1 MCENEDIQEI
11 YRRVLADLNRL
22 ENVEYKKKVVR
33 FFKTGK
39 GEYAEEDH
47 FLGLRV
53 PQIRRVA
60 KKYSSIPLDSIS
72 LLLSSIWHESRFCA
86 LCILI
91 DQFNKASESMRR
103 VLFQFYMSHIKWVN
117 NWDLVD
123 LSAPAI
129 VGVYLLDKDK
139 SILLQLA
146 KGTNLWEQ
154 RIAIVSTLTFIRAG
168 LLKYTITLA
177 KIYLEHTHDL
187 IHKATGW
194 MLREIGKKDRSVLLL
209 FLDKYAFQMPR
220 TMLRYSI
227 EHLSKEERT
236 DYLTRIE

>member
-1 MCENEDIQEI
+1 
-11 YRRVLADLNRL
+11 
-22 ENVEYKKKVVR
+22 
-33 FFKTGK
+33 
-39 GEYAEEDH
+39 
-47 FLGLRV
+47 
-53 PQIRRVA
+53 
-60 KKYSSIPLDSIS
+60 
-72 LLLSSIWHESRFCA
+72 
-86 LCILI
+86 
-91 DQFNKASESMRR
+91 MRR

-129 VGVYLLDKDK
+129 VGVYLLNKDK

-236 DYLTRIE
+236 DYLTRVE